1 MKNYKEFILNS
12 LKNSEGFKFVK
23 NPAFQVDENHLLTE
37 FKGGT
42 FIISFN
48 DNYDASRLNST
59 KSLVSPFTVNLPVI
73 LTEPFKSMP
82 LFDKLIV
89 SNHLNNKSS
98 NLVRFSVRE
107 SLNMFIISAP
117 YYPMLE
123 QLSKDFFEE
132 PVFNKKSGSFM
143 VLSLLTMCWESST
156 TLTDDLNNYLKNP
169 KKYYAEHQE

>member
-12 LKNSEGFKFVK
+12 LKNAEGFTFVE
-23 NPAFQVDENHLLTE
+23 NPAFQVDENHLLAE

-42 FIISFN
+42 FLLSFN
-48 DNYDASRLNST
+48 DNYDAIRLNST

-73 LTEPFKSMP
+73 LSEPFKSMP
-82 LFDKLIV
+82 LLDKLIV

-98 NLVRFSVRE
+98 NLVRFSLRE

-123 QLSKDFFEE
+123 QLSKEE
-132 PVFNKKSGSFM
+132 LVFNRNSGSFM
-143 VLSLLTMCWESST
+143 VLSLLTMCWESSA